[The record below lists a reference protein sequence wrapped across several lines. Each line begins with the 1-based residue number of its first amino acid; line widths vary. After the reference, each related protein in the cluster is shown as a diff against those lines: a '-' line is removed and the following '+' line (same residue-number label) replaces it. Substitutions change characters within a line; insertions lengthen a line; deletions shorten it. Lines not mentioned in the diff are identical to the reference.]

1 MLMKKMMLSSVA
13 AAAVIAGAV
22 ACGGGG
28 TLELGSY
35 DTTGVWRG
43 TAKVNSGADTL
54 RYDFTFDLDQ
64 SGRGIGGTAKVVA
77 HNDTIP
83 GDSVSSGVNGR
94 WDYPAV
100 TLDLAAPGFDVV
112 RFNAQFATSDTL
124 RGTLAGSGLSGRTLK
139 IVRQTP

>member
-1 MLMKKMMLSSVA
+1 MLIRKMILSSVA
-13 AAAVIAGAV
+13 AAALIAGAV
-22 ACGGGG
+22 ACDKGS
-28 TLELGSY
+28 LELGSY

-77 HNDTIP
+77 HNDTLP
-83 GDSVSSGVNGR
+83 GDSVSTGVNGR

-100 TLDLAAPGFDVV
+100 TLDLSAPGYDVV
-112 RFNAQFATSDTL
+112 RFSAQFVTRDTL
-124 RGTLAGSGLSGRTLK
+124 SGTLAGSGLSGKSLR
-139 IVRQTP
+139 IIRQTP